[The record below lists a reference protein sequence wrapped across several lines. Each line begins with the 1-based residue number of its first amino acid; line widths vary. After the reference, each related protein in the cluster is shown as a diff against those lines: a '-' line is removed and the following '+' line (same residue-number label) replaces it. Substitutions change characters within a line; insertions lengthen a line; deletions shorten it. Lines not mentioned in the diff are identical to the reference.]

1 MTMVTVEPET
11 VQTDEVV
18 EANVT
23 ALPLDEVADTENGAS
38 VRLFVAGG
46 EKVIA
51 WAAVPITSVGSA
63 EDDVNAF
70 ARVPFAP
77 IPQHD
82 AEPSLPIAQLK
93 SPPATTA
100 TAD

>member
-1 MTMVTVEPET
+1 MVTVEPET

-23 ALPLDEVADTENGAS
+23 AFPLDEVADTENGAS

-46 EKVIA
+46 EKVIDCDA
-51 WAAVPITSVGSA
+51 TPTTSTGKADVAVSPL
-63 EDDVNAF
+63 
-70 ARVPFAP
+70 ARFPFAP

-82 AEPSLPIAQLK
+82 AEPSVPSAQLK

-100 TAD
+100 AAD